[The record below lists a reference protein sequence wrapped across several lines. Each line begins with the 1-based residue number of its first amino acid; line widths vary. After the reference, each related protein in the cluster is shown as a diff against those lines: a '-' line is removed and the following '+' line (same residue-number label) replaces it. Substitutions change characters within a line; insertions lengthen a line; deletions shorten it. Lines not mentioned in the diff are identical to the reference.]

1 MKALWLVR
9 HAPVVAP
16 PGLCYGDTDLPA
28 DADATREA
36 AQALAQSLPQGVRL
50 CSSPLQRC
58 ERLAQ
63 ALCALR
69 PDLTLITDTRLREM
83 DFGAWEAQP
92 WDAVPRAAFDAWTAD
107 FAHGRPGEC
116 GESVAEVMARVGAA
130 WDEARQS
137 GGDTL
142 WVTHAGV
149 MRAALLWSRGVRL
162 PATAADWPRDV
173 LGFGQVIQLDL
184 G

>member
-1 MKALWLVR
+1 MTALWLLR
-9 HAPVVAP
+9 HAPVLAP
-16 PGLCYGDTDLPA
+16 PGLCYGATDLPA

-69 PDLTLITDTRLREM
+69 PDLTLITDPRLREM

-107 FAHGRPGEC
+107 FATGGRAGT
-116 GESVAEVMARVGAA
+116 VKA
-130 WDEARQS
+130 WP
-137 GGDTL
+137 
-142 WVTHAGV
+142 W
-149 MRAALLWSRGVRL
+149 
-162 PATAADWPRDV
+162 
-173 LGFGQVIQLDL
+173 
-184 G
+184 